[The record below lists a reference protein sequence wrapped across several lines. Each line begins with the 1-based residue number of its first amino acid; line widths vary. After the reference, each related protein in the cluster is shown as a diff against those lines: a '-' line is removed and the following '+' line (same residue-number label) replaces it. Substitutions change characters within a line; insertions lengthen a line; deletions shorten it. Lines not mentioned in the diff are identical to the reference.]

1 MQLNEG
7 ATYHPFFPMLDHI
20 LRMSMQQE
28 QHLAAMS
35 GKVSALER
43 EINKSTEVQKELQ
56 DLIKET
62 SIKQYKLR
70 DDGFDVS
77 LSPIDGLFNLTC
89 I

>member
-1 MQLNEG
+1 
-7 ATYHPFFPMLDHI
+7 
-20 LRMSMQQE
+20 
-28 QHLAAMS
+28 MS

-43 EINKSTEVQKELQ
+43 EINKLTEVQKELQ

-77 LSPIDGLFNLTC
+77 RSPIDGLFNLTC